1 MNELKLAAEAFLEG
15 SDGCQV
21 NIDKKEV
28 KCSQIFKW
36 YREDFGKND
45 KDVRYYFISV
55 QRCRG
60 LVDMM

>member
-1 MNELKLAAEAFLEG
+1 MAARSTL
-15 SDGCQV
+15 
-21 NIDKKEV
+21 DKKEV

-45 KDVRYYFISV
+45 KDVRYYLISV

-60 LVDMM
+60 LVDMSLDCGSHGSRFDSR